1 MWRMQGEGE
10 GASERNGMFSIHIDG
25 GSMASLGIWVMARA
39 PGAERVSQLL

>member
-1 MWRMQGEGE
+1 MQGEGE